1 MRDLSRFLNL
11 YRNFLQHDG
20 VTREQS
26 IIHAFKI
33 CYLQR
38 LSSGKHPNALELLL
52 RSGMVEHEVEIKII
66 L

>member
-11 YRNFLQHDG
+11 YRSFLQQDG
-20 VTREQS
+20 VTRDQS

-38 LSSGKHPNALELLL
+38 LSSGKHQNVLELLL
-52 RSGMVEHEVEIKII
+52 RSGMIEHEVEIKTI

>member
-11 YRNFLQHDG
+11 YRSFLQQDG
-20 VTREQS
+20 VTRDQS

-38 LSSGKHPNALELLL
+38 LSSGKHQNALELLL
-52 RSGMVEHEVEIKII
+52 RSGMVEHEVEIKTI

>member
-11 YRNFLQHDG
+11 YRNFVRQDG
-20 VTREQS
+20 VQRDQS

-38 LSSGKHPNALELLL
+38 LSSGKHAAAVELLAK
-52 RSGMVEHEVEIKII
+52 SGLINNEVDLNKV